1 MYVFVVAAKPG
12 GGSKLLFLLWR
23 ICLSPNYD
31 GLRNLYSVPLTA
43 GLYPSICLYK
53 LYFSCWNCA
62 RANRGPTHIRR
73 ARSRVRVKQ
82 PRVDRFTEDVLIRLT
97 FAAVMPLSLAE
108 RKELGFPSP

>member
-73 ARSRVRVKQ
+73 ARSRVRV
-82 PRVDRFTEDVLIRLT
+82 
-97 FAAVMPLSLAE
+97 
-108 RKELGFPSP
+108 